1 MFYILFEKVVLSLLL
16 IVPLLLA
23 VAFFTLAE
31 RKLMASIQRRTGPN
45 IVGFAGLL
53 QPFADGLKLI
63 VKETVVPSR
72 SRRFLFLLAP
82 GYTFFLSLLPW
93 AVIPFSTY
101 SIFMD
106 TRLSL
111 IFIFTVSSLGI
122 YGVLLAGWA
131 SNSRYAFLGA
141 IRAIAQVI
149 SYELPLGLILVT
161 VGLFSGT
168 YNLLGIVKAQQDI
181 WFIFPLFPSGLI
193 FLLVILIETNRSPSD
208 LPESESELV
217 AGYSIDYSAIGFA
230 MFFLGEYSNMLIM
243 SATTV
248 LLFFGGWLVPFNFLW
263 GNFFNSF
270 FFLSELVFAIK
281 ISLVGFYFIWV
292 RATVPRI
299 RYDFLLILGWKKLMP
314 LLLAFFFLLA
324 SLLLSFNILPC
335 SIFDI

>member
-1 MFYILFEKVVLSLLL
+1 MLFILFEKIILSLLL
-16 IVPLLLA
+16 ILPLLLA

-63 VKETVVPSR
+63 VKETIIPSR
-72 SRRFLFLLAP
+72 SHRFLFILAP

-93 AVIPFSTY
+93 AVIPFNNY
-101 SIFMD
+101 SIFVD

-111 IFIFTVSSLGI
+111 IFIFAMSSLGV

-141 IRAIAQVI
+141 IRAVAQVI
-149 SYELPLGLILVT
+149 SYELPLGLVLVT
-161 VGLFSGT
+161 LGLFSGT
-168 YNLLGIVKAQQDI
+168 YNLIGIVAAQLDV
-181 WFIFPLFPSGLI
+181 WFIFPLLPSGLI

-248 LLFFGGWLVPFNFLW
+248 LLFFGGWLLPFNSLFKL
-263 GNFFNSF
+263 FFNSSLLLPEF
-270 FFLSELVFAIK
+270 VFAIK
-281 ISLVGFYFIWV
+281 IALVGFYFIWI

-299 RYDFLLILGWKKLMP
+299 RYDFLLVLGWKKLMP
-314 LLLAFFFLLA
+314 FMLSFFFVLA
-324 SLLLSFNILPC
+324 SLMLSFNILPILG
-335 SIFDI
+335 IF

>member
-1 MFYILFEKVVLSLLL
+1 MLYILFEKIVLSLLL

-45 IVGFAGLL
+45 VVGFAGLL

-63 VKETVVPSR
+63 VKETIIPSR
-72 SRRFLFLLAP
+72 SHRFLFLLAP

-93 AVIPFSTY
+93 AVIPFNNY
-101 SIFMD
+101 SIFVD

-111 IFIFTVSSLGI
+111 IFIFTVSSLGV
-122 YGVLLAGWA
+122 YGVLIAGWA

-141 IRAIAQVI
+141 IRAVAQVI

-161 VGLFSGT
+161 IGLFSGS
-168 YNLLGIVKAQQDI
+168 YNLLAIVQAQQDI
-181 WFIFPLFPSGLI
+181 WFIFPLLPSGLI

-248 LLFFGGWLVPFNFLW
+248 LLFFGGWLLPFNSIWVSFPGYSIFLA
-263 GNFFNSF
+263 
-270 FFLSELVFAIK
+270 ELIFAVK
-281 ISLVGFYFIWV
+281 IALVGFYFIWI

-314 LLLAFFFLLA
+314 FLLAFFFVLA
-324 SLLLSFNILPC
+324 SLMLSFKALPVTE
-335 SIFDI
+335 FF